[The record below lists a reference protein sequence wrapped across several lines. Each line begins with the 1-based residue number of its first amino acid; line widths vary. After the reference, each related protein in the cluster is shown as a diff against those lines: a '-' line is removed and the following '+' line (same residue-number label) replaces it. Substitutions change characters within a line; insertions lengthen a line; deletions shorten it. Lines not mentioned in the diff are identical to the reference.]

1 MRDVV
6 SIGTGTSIDQVTIR
20 FFTDNPGPWF
30 LHCHIDWHLNA
41 YAFFMFSFFPLL
53 TVPCSSGLAVV
64 FAEDVPDVSTQDIHT
79 GAYTLFVRIQQ
90 LYDSLQPSGM
100 TFAPNTTR
108 LSTRLERHNHTHSI
122 LYRTFSI
129 PGHSFT
135 GSRTIR
141 TIYSRLIY
149 RVVLIRVLLMYGLV
163 LYRSNQK

>member
-1 MRDVV
+1 MVPPLPHRLAFERVCL
-6 SIGTGTSIDQVTIR
+6 
-20 FFTDNPGPWF
+20 
-30 LHCHIDWHLNA
+30 LHVQ
-41 YAFFMFSFFPLL
+41 FFPLL
-53 TVPCSSGLAVV
+53 TVLCSRGLAVV

-90 LYDSLQPSGM
+90 LHDSLQPSGM
-100 TFAPNTTR
+100 TFARNTTH
-108 LSTRLERHNHTHSI
+108 LSTRLERHNTHSI